1 MKTLDVSAMGLQEM
15 NRSEMIQTE
24 GGLIGLI
31 IAAVVAVV
39 ALSSCGSYKQVDPSK
54 TPEETDKEQGW

>member
-1 MKTLDVSAMGLQEM
+1 MKTLDVNAMGLQEM

-31 IAAVVAVV
+31 VLAVVAVV
-39 ALSSCGSYKQVDPSK
+39 ALSSCASCKIQNPSE
-54 TPEETDKEQGW
+54 PVEDW